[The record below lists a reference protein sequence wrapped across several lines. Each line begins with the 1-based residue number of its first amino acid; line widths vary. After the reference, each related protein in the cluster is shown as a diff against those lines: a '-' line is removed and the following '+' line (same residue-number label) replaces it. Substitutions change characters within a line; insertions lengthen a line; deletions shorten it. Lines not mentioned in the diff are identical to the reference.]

1 MRWSALFGTR
11 DVFLQG
17 KKIFD
22 RYPTVQITSQIT
34 IQLFKCTAGVFLTKL
49 QLDMYS
55 SSTYCTKLTDWNS
68 LENSVPYIFLQF
80 SAKVYMKNPLVNEVK
95 HIS

>member
-11 DVFLQG
+11 DVFFQG

-34 IQLFKCTAGVFLTKL
+34 IKLFKCTAGVFLTKL

-55 SSTYCTKLTDWNS
+55 SSTYCTKQTDKKI
-68 LENSVPYIFLQF
+68 LGKF
-80 SAKVYMKNPLVNEVK
+80 STI
-95 HIS
+95 HISAIL